1 MGQETYLQNSPQKIN
16 KIIEALWEE
25 GEIDWAMHIVWGERV
40 PEHATQN
47 MSFGLKDCFEPKA
60 VKKQQM
66 QE

>member
-1 MGQETYLQNSPQKIN
+1 MGEETYLQNSSQKIN

-25 GEIDWAMHIVWGERV
+25 GEIDWVMHNVWGERV

-47 MSFGLKDCFEPKA
+47 MSFGLKDCFELQA

>member
-1 MGQETYLQNSPQKIN
+1 
-16 KIIEALWEE
+16 
-25 GEIDWAMHIVWGERV
+25 MHIVWGERV

-47 MSFGLKDCFEPKA
+47 MSFRLKDYFEPKA